1 MTESSDERVIKLV
14 IIERS
19 DLIMRGVIKLVIEPV
34 TMLVIELVSN
44 AVIVFVISSLLKHHL
59 GEATELQLI
68 IKFLGLASLETIRS
82 PISADWELIC

>member
-44 AVIVFVISSLLKHHL
+44 AVIVFVISSLLKHP
-59 GEATELQLI
+59 Q
-68 IKFLGLASLETIRS
+68 
-82 PISADWELIC
+82 

>member
-1 MTESSDERVIKLV
+1 MRESSDERVIKLV
-14 IIERS
+14 IMERS
-19 DLIMRGVIKLVIEPV
+19 DLVMREGIKLVLE
-34 TMLVIELVSN
+34 
-44 AVIVFVISSLLKHHL
+44 FVISSLLKHHL